1 MVNTLH
7 SPFNYWLLSQLP
19 QLNCFSKE
27 KREHKT
33 THDRYR
39 FYLYWTTFIKII
51 SLLFSFL
58 MFLHGEFHSLFHI
71 LTKVF
76 QNIYNRKKCLMYISH
91 VISNILEFHWHSSE
105 TRFSWICIFKK
116 IQTNL
121 NMYIVHTISQ
131 NFVYLYIFL

>member
-1 MVNTLH
+1 MLGVVSGMVNTLH

-71 LTKVF
+71 HSYSRKYFRIFTIEKNVLC
-76 QNIYNRKKCLMYISH
+76 IYHTSYQIFWNFIGTLVRLD
-91 VISNILEFHWHSSE
+91 FHE
-105 TRFSWICIFKK
+105 
-116 IQTNL
+116 
-121 NMYIVHTISQ
+121 Y
-131 NFVYLYIFL
+131 VYLKKFKPT

>member
-1 MVNTLH
+1 MLGVVSGMVNTLH

-39 FYLYWTTFIKII
+39 FYLYSTTFIKII

-58 MFLHGEFHSLFHI
+58 MFLHAEFHSLFHKHSYSRKYFRI
-71 LTKVF
+71 FTIEKNVLC
-76 QNIYNRKKCLMYISH
+76 IYHTSYQIFWNFIGTLVRLD
-91 VISNILEFHWHSSE
+91 FHE
-105 TRFSWICIFKK
+105 
-116 IQTNL
+116 
-121 NMYIVHTISQ
+121 Y
-131 NFVYLYIFL
+131 VYLKNFKPA